1 MKNGFV
7 SGLHPVCPRLW
18 HRDTRALFTVF
29 TQIWGSR
36 SLASPLGISRLPCQ
50 PPRQSQHRALN
61 PHLSQAVDQVD
72 REPMPP
78 HTMSLG
84 LCTQAVLPSP
94 PTVPGSG
101 LRAQGAGHLKQKKQR
116 HRDKQRGPATTALD
130 RALEHRPRGWCSEH
144 LRRGLWLQVCQECFL
159 RVSHILSSGEA
170 DHGDQHGAITTAFIN
185 GDITD
190 VGNLIKKPVRTQ
202 SSYSRETIFETIFL
216 LLEIHC

>member
-72 REPMPP
+72 REPVPPP
-78 HTMSLG
+78 HHVLR
-84 LCTQAVLPSP
+84 AVH
-94 PTVPGSG
+94 PGCAAQSTHGAG
-101 LRAQGAGHLKQKKQR
+101 LRAQGSGSRSFEAEKAATQR
-116 HRDKQRGPATTALD
+116 QAAWPSHHGTGQSPGAQAQRLVLRASETGPLASGLPGM
-130 RALEHRPRGWCSEH
+130 LPEGLSHPV
-144 LRRGLWLQVCQECFL
+144 LRRG
-159 RVSHILSSGEA
+159 
-170 DHGDQHGAITTAFIN
+170 
-185 GDITD
+185 
-190 VGNLIKKPVRTQ
+190 
-202 SSYSRETIFETIFL
+202 
-216 LLEIHC
+216 